1 MSSRLIKILTS
12 IVFFLSAS
20 LFLQAQFEFGIKA
33 GLNYDS
39 LGELKSESINNTINS
54 DGSET
59 GYHVG
64 FYGNLNL
71 VVFYIRPEIQFTKI
85 NSSVENLNVGL
96 SKLEIPVLLGY
107 KILGPLSVFIGPS
120 FQYILD
126 KEVKGISPTKIKDHL
141 TVGAQIGTR
150 LSLGRFGLDIRYE
163 RGFTNNDLIL
173 IGINGI
179 NQGQINT
186 RPDQVILSASYKFK
200 SKSSD
205 EN

>member
-12 IVFFLSAS
+12 IVFFCAS
-20 LFLQAQFEFGIKA
+20 LFLQAQFEFGVKA

-39 LGELKSESINNTINS
+39 LGELKLESIKNTANS
-54 DGSET
+54 DGSEI

-85 NSSVENLNVGL
+85 NSSIKNLNIGL
-96 SKLEIPVLLGY
+96 SKLEIPILLGY

-120 FQYILD
+120 FQYILEE
-126 KEVKGISPTKIKDHL
+126 EVKGISLTKIKNHL

-150 LSLGRFGLDIRYE
+150 LSLGRFGVGIRLE

-186 RPDQVILSASYKFK
+186 RSDQVILSASYKFK

>member
-12 IVFFLSAS
+12 IVFLCAS
-20 LFLQAQFEFGIKA
+20 LFLQAQFEFGVKA

-39 LGELKSESINNTINS
+39 LGELKLESIKNTVNS
-54 DGSET
+54 DGSEI

-71 VVFYIRPEIQFTKI
+71 VVFYIRSEIQFTKI
-85 NSSVENLNVGL
+85 NSSIKNLNIGL
-96 SKLEIPVLLGY
+96 SKLEIPILLGY

-120 FQYILD
+120 FQYILEE
-126 KEVKGISPTKIKDHL
+126 EVKGISLTKIKNHL

-150 LSLGRFGLDIRYE
+150 LSLGRFGVGIRLE

-186 RPDQVILSASYKFK
+186 RSDQVILSASYKFK